1 MASRFAA
8 AGRINTS
15 PSSTRSTALVIGAT
29 AIVFGACLCGRIVSA
44 ADGRSCAVQGIQ
56 RFAGKLVASTP
67 QGKRVTVNVDLK
79 VWNVSGPRL
88 TPLPLTG
95 FYIANAISGQLI
107 TVINGKSELHAPG
120 DFWTVPNGVAMSV
133 ATKSEGA
140 TLQTIAARGP
150 SVSRSRPK

>member
-1 MASRFAA
+1 ML
-8 AGRINTS
+8 
-15 PSSTRSTALVIGAT
+15 STRSTALVIGAT

-120 DFWTVPNGVAMSV
+120 DFWSVPNGVAMSV

-140 TLQTIAARGP
+140 TLQTIAARARACLVP
-150 SVSRSRPK
+150 VQNSRLPASRRVNLL